1 MTPTPPVPARKP
13 YEIEKHGDR
22 RVDEYYW
29 LRDRQDAGVIAHL
42 EAENAYAAAVMRHTD
57 ALKKI
62 LYDEMVGRI
71 QETDLSVPVREG
83 GYLHFVR
90 TEAGKQYVRRCRR
103 PDRDGAEEEVVLD
116 ENELA
121 AGQAYFRLGVY
132 RISPDQRR
140 LAYAFD
146 TDGDEKYTLR
156 FRDLASGRDFDE
168 TIEGTST
175 SLAWASDSRTVFYVV
190 LDATSRPYRLYRHRV
205 GDAPSRDVLVLE
217 EPDERFFVGV
227 GRTRSGTFVVVDV
240 GSRITSEIRVIPA
253 DDPVREP
260 RVVVPRQQGVEAEIE
275 HHGDRFFVL
284 TNEHAVNFKLMEAPV
299 EGAPKEGWRELIPH
313 REDVML
319 TGVDAFADHLVIR
332 ERVGGLP
339 QLRVRRLSTGEEHHV
354 TFPERAYTVEIEGN
368 REFDVAELRFRYSS
382 LITPDSVFDYD
393 MNTRVREL
401 RKQTPVLGGYD
412 PGDYVCERLFATAKD
427 GTHIPISLVHRKD
440 RARDGRGPMFLQGY
454 GAYGINF
461 EPRFASMRISLLDRG
476 FALALAHVR
485 GGGEMGRGWY
495 HSGKFEH
502 KSNSF
507 GDFIA
512 VAEHLIAEGYTCPER
527 LAIGGGSA
535 GGLLM
540 GAVVNERPDL
550 FAAVLAQV
558 PFVDIVTTMLDESLP
573 LTVIEYEEW
582 GNPSDPTVYE
592 RMKTYSPYDNV
603 RSHTYPNMLVTTG
616 LNDPRVGFW
625 EPAKWVARLR
635 ERTQG
640 SPTIL
645 LKVNLGAGHGGAS
658 GRYDFLEERSFEYAF
673 LVDRVGGPSA
683 GGRSEA

>member
-22 RVDEYYW
+22 RVDEYHW
-29 LRDRQDAGVIAHL
+29 LRDKQDGGVIAHL
-42 EAENAYAAAVMRHTD
+42 EAENAYTAAMMRHTD
-57 ALKKI
+57 ELKRV

-90 TEAGKQYVRRCRR
+90 TEEGKQYVCRCRR
-103 PDRDGAEEEVVLD
+103 PDREGAAEEVVLD

-121 AGQAYFRLGVY
+121 AGNGYFRLGVY
-132 RISPDQRR
+132 RISPDQRL
-140 LAYAFD
+140 LAYAVD
-146 TDGDEKYTLR
+146 TAGDEKYTLR
-156 FRDLASGRDFDE
+156 FRDLATGRDFDE
-168 TIEGTST
+168 AIAGAAT
-175 SLAWASDSRTVFYVV
+175 SLAWASDNRTVFYTV
-190 LDATSRPYRLYRHRV
+190 LDAASRPHRVFRHRV
-205 GDAPSRDVLVLE
+205 GDDPANDALVLE

-227 GRTRSGTFVVVDV
+227 GRTRSGAFIVLDI
-240 GSRITSEIRVIPA
+240 GSRITTEIRVIPA
-253 DDPVREP
+253 DDPTRDA
-260 RVVVPRQQGVEAEIE
+260 RVVVPRRQGVEAELE

-284 TNEHAVNFKLMEAPV
+284 TNEHAVNFKLMEVRMDAP
-299 EGAPKEGWRELIPH
+299 GPDAWRELIPH

-319 TGVDAFADHLVIR
+319 TGIDAFADHVVVQ

-339 QLRVRRLSTGEEHHV
+339 QLRVRRLSTGDEHHV
-354 TFPERAYTVEIEGN
+354 QFPEPAYTVELEGN
-368 REFDVAELRFRYSS
+368 REFDATELRFRYSS

-393 MNTRVREL
+393 MDTRRREL

-412 PGDYVCERLFATAKD
+412 PGDYVCERLYATAAD
-427 GTHIPISLVHRKD
+427 GTRIPISLVQRKD
-440 RARDGRGPMFLQGY
+440 RPRDGRGPMFLQGY

-461 EPRFASMRISLLDRG
+461 EPRFASTRVSLLDRG

-485 GGGEMGRGWY
+485 GGGEMGRRWY
-495 HSGKFEH
+495 HTGKFEH
-502 KSNSF
+502 KPNSF
-507 GDFIA
+507 DDFIA
-512 VAEHLIAEGYTCPER
+512 VAEHLIAAGYTATER

-540 GAVVNERPDL
+540 GAVVNARPEL

-582 GNPSDPTVYE
+582 GNPNEPAVYA
-592 RMKTYSPYDNV
+592 RMKSYSPYDNV
-603 RSHTYPNMLVTTG
+603 RPAMYPNMLVTAG

-625 EPAKWVARLR
+625 EPAKWVLRLR
-635 ERTQG
+635 EQNAG
-640 SPTIL
+640 SRPIL
-645 LKVNLGAGHGGAS
+645 FKVNLGAGHGGAS
-658 GRYDFLEERSFEYAF
+658 GRYDFLEERAFEYSF
-673 LVDRVGGPSA
+673 LIDRVGVSSGC
-683 GGRSEA
+683 G